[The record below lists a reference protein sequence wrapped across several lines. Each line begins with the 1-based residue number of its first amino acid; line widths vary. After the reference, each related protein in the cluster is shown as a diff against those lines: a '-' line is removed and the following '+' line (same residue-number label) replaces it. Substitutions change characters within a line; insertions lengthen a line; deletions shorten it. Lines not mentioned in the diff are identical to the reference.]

1 LKIVDGMV
9 LKSTLEILAS
19 VNEAKTSERKQKYA
33 KRLNDFLDEHSKFVT
48 IIVDNIGSNNLN
60 LKRANFRKLGIS
72 MLKGKNTLTRKILA
86 LRAEKLE
93 NAGNAE
99 AAERARKLLPLASGN
114 MAFLFLPKDTNIARL
129 CDDIAREKTIAS
141 AKAGSIAPT
150 DVSVEPGPT
159 QLQPGLT
166 PQLSAMG
173 FSTRINRG
181 QIDITTRRDL
191 IKAGDK
197 VSKTAAEVLKLLNIK
212 PFKYG
217 IKVETVCDEG
227 MMFPSKFYGETRDA
241 IRNAY
246 ANILSIG
253 LVLPELSW
261 PHLDHVR
268 HQIANPII
276 PFCGEDFSHVE
287 RTFDQDEPGSV
298 SEESSD
304 VFQFS
309 DDSEDSSGD
318 SDSEDGSS
326 EESSS

>member
-1 LKIVDGMV
+1 MV
-9 LKSTLEILAS
+9 LKSTLEIMAS
-19 VNEAKTSERKQKYA
+19 ENGAKTSERKQKYA
-33 KRLNDFLDEHSKFVT
+33 ERLNAFLDDHSKFVT
-48 IIVDNIGSNNLN
+48 IIVDNIGSNTLN
-60 LKRANFRKLGIS
+60 LKRANFRKLGIT

-93 NAGNAE
+93 KSGNAE
-99 AAERARKLLPLASGN
+99 AAERVRKLLPLASGN

-129 CDDIAREKTIAS
+129 CDDIACEKTIAP
-141 AKAGSIAPT
+141 AKAGAIAPT
-150 DVSVEPGPT
+150 DVSVQPGAT

-217 IKVETVCDEG
+217 IKVEMVCDED

-246 ANILSIG
+246 ANILSFG
-253 LVLPELSW
+253 LVLPEMSW
-261 PHLDHVR
+261 PHLDYVR
-268 HQIANPII
+268 HQIANPIV
-276 PFCGEDFSHVE
+276 PLCGEDLSHLE
-287 RTFDQDEPGSV
+287 QNFDQDEPESV
-298 SEESSD
+298 LK
-304 VFQFS
+304 
-309 DDSEDSSGD
+309 
-318 SDSEDGSS
+318 
-326 EESSS
+326 

>member
-1 LKIVDGMV
+1 MGV
-9 LKSTLEILAS
+9 LKSTLEIMAS
-19 VNEAKTSERKQKYA
+19 ENGVKTSERKQKYA
-33 KRLNDFLDEHSKFVT
+33 KRLNAFLDEHSKFVT
-48 IIVDNIGSNNLN
+48 IIVDNIGSKSLN
-60 LKRANFRKLGIS
+60 LKRASFRKLGVT

-93 NAGNAE
+93 NARNAE

-129 CDDIAREKTIAS
+129 CDDIAREKTIAP
-141 AKAGSIAPT
+141 AKAGAIAPT
-150 DVSVEPGPT
+150 DVSVQPGPT
-159 QLQPGLT
+159 ALQPGLT

-217 IKVETVCDEG
+217 IKVEMVCDEG

-253 LVLPELSW
+253 LALPEMSW
-261 PHLDHVR
+261 PHLDHIR

-276 PFCGEDFSHVE
+276 PFSGEDLSHLE
-287 RTFDQDEPGSV
+287 QNFDQDEPESV
-298 SEESSD
+298 SEESSG

-309 DDSEDSSGD
+309 DDSEEDSSGD
-318 SDSEDGSS
+318 SDSDDGSS